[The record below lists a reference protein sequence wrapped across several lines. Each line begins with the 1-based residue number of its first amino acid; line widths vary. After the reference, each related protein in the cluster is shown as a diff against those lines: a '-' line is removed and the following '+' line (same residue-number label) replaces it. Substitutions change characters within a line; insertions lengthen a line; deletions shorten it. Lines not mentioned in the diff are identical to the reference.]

1 MKTKDTDTTMIT
13 STEKATDKVARA
25 FYSSMNEM
33 LAHDFEDMKKV
44 ATTQIKKT
52 PAYADPRQALRDIE
66 EHSKTPQDVIAELDA
81 EEAAEKA
88 EQLNNHSI
96 SEVTIFSDNL
106 HPEFGNLRGL
116 TIDGEPWFVGK
127 DVAAALGYGNGK
139 SLANAVAKHVA
150 VEDKGVTEMM
160 TPGGKQ
166 KMTIIN
172 ESGLYSL
179 ILSSKLESAKVFKHW
194 VTAEVLPTIRKTG
207 GYINHG
213 QEDLFIDTYMPFLD
227 ENYKNLFKLNL
238 QALDQQNKTI
248 RKQKVIIETQKQ
260 DIKDFQ
266 EALDAY
272 TKDVPLATKR
282 MLINRLIR
290 FPGTNFGLRWMV
302 LYREFDNVY
311 HMNVKARMN
320 KYNVTHT
327 PMCKSQMEFIDLHLG
342 MINELFDLAVKLFKS
357 DYEALI
363 QQMYDAREIDF
374 DSINLN

>member
-25 FYSSMNEM
+25 FYSSMDEM
-33 LAHDFEDMKKV
+33 LAHDFEDMKKI
-44 ATTQIKKT
+44 ATTPTKKT

-88 EQLNNHSI
+88 EQLNNHNI

-116 TIDGEPWFVGK
+116 TIDGEPWFSGK
-127 DVAAALGYGNGK
+127 DVAAALGYK
-139 SLANAVAKHVA
+139 RTADAVRQHVA
-150 VEDKGVTEMM
+150 EDDKGVCDLP
-160 TPGGKQ
+160 TPSGIQ
-166 KMTIIN
+166 QMTIIN

-179 ILSSKLESAKVFKHW
+179 ILSSKLESAKAFKHW

-207 GYINHG
+207 GYINQG

-311 HMNVKARMN
+311 HMSVKARMN